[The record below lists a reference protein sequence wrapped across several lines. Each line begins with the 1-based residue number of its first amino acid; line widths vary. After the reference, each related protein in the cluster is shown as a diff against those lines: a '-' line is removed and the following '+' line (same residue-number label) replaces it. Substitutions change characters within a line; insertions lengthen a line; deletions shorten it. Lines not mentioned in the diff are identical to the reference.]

1 MKSKQ
6 HSRKA
11 LSAVILTIAIV
22 FMFNSNVYAYSLLS
36 GYYTFFSYDIP
47 VAYQQKGTRN
57 DSSYINSA
65 ILRWN
70 AVVNLTVYRDDDWGG
85 ARIGI
90 DSNDYGNTTWVGKCI
105 WPNFLVCDWAYI
117 KINDYHLTRGSYPVG
132 DSINATLHEMGHAF
146 GVDHSSNSSNL
157 MYGSVNGTIVY
168 PQQDD
173 KNGVNAVYP

>member
-1 MKSKQ
+1 M
-6 HSRKA
+6 
-11 LSAVILTIAIV
+11 
-22 FMFNSNVYAYSLLS
+22 
-36 GYYTFFSYDIP
+36 
-47 VAYQQKGTRN
+47 
-57 DSSYINSA
+57 
-65 ILRWN
+65 
-70 AVVNLTVYRDDDWGG
+70 YRDDYWGG

-105 WPNFLVCDWAYI
+105 WPNFLVSDWAYI